1 VTVCPVCGEPNPARA
16 SFCLRCGSRLPTT
29 VPAASRP
36 ARKTVTVV
44 FTDLAGSAGLGQRLD
59 PESLAVVMTRWFDH
73 MRELFERHGGR
84 VQKFVG
90 DAVVAVFGIPVVNE
104 DDALRAVRAAAGLRG
119 GLELLNDELE
129 RDWGVRLEVRTGV
142 NTGEVVTGDPAI
154 GDALVLGDAVNVAA
168 RLEQVAAPGQVLLGQ
183 STYRLVRDAVEAE
196 RVTPLVLKGK
206 GAPVVAYRL
215 GRVDPAAPGH
225 ARRQDAPIV
234 GREPE
239 LRLVAWMFE
248 RVAAATSCH
257 LLTVL
262 GQAGMGKTRLVGEAL
277 AGLPGATVL
286 RGRCLS
292 YGDGITWWPVGE
304 IVRQAAGIADTDP
317 PAEARAKLDR
327 LLDAGADPEGSGRRG
342 PGNPEGVPRSDKDD
356 LQGGAPVKRE
366 RGHVAA
372 RVAQLIGLEAA
383 PGPAE
388 EAAWAFRRL
397 LELLAAKGPLVVV
410 LDDLHWAEP
419 GLLDLV
425 EHVAD
430 HGRGVPVLLVAMA
443 RPELLEQRPGW
454 AGGKLNATTMLLEPL
469 DEAEA
474 TRLLGA
480 LAGPG
485 GLPEAVARRIT
496 RAAEGNPLFLEE
508 LLAALV
514 EEGRLRRQDGG
525 WAAADLGDLGIPPS
539 IQALLG
545 ARLDRLEP
553 AERAV
558 LERAAVA
565 GQVFEQSAVVELSPP
580 SERHLVPGRLAALV
594 RRELLRP
601 APSRLAGDDGFQ
613 FRHLLLRDATYD
625 SIPKQARAELH
636 ERFAV
641 WGERVAG
648 PRLREIEEIV
658 GYHLEQAFRY
668 RVELGIADR
677 RNQRLAAAAARR
689 LGAAG
694 RRALGR
700 GDLPAASKLLER
712 AVGLLPAGDPGGLEL
727 LVELADVLV
736 ATGEFPRAEAI
747 LDQVARAA
755 AGAGDERLAAQARV
769 GRLRME
775 VGVASDLDAGALQEQ
790 TSRAIA
796 TFAEFEDQRGLAK
809 AWGLL
814 AALGFLR
821 CRIAEAEAAAGQA
834 MTHARLARDDPA
846 ESWARGLL
854 AQSAFWGPVPAAEG
868 IRRCQELL
876 AQAAGNRRSE
886 LTALQSLAGL
896 QAMAGRPEAAT
907 TVGRVL
913 ALAGDMGEN
922 RVAALARE
930 FAASALSLAGEPEAA
945 AQQLRLGIR
954 VLERQGESG
963 MRSNLTADLA
973 HVLHRLGRPDEALP
987 VAMASRAIAADD
999 DLFAQVRWRGAA
1011 ARCLAAQGAPEE
1023 AERLA
1028 AEAVELATPTDMLTM
1043 RGDALLDQAAVAA
1056 AAGRAGDARRSA
1068 LAALELYQA
1077 KGNRPGAARAEA
1089 AAYEVAGSTA

>member
-16 SFCLRCGSRLPTT
+16 SFCLNCGSQL
-29 VPAASRP
+29 PAASAAGRP

-44 FTDLAGSAGLGQRLD
+44 FTDLAGSGSLGQRLD
-59 PESLAVVMTRWFDH
+59 PESLAVVMGRWFDH
-73 MRELFERHGGR
+73 MRALFERHGGR

-119 GLELLNDELE
+119 GLGPLNAELE
-129 RDWGVRLEVRTGV
+129 RDWGVTLQTRTGV

-168 RLEQVAAPGQVLLGQ
+168 RLEQVAAPGEVLLGQ

-196 RVTPLVLKGK
+196 RVTPLYLKGK

-215 GRVDPAAPGH
+215 GQVDPGAPGH

-239 LRLVAWMFE
+239 LRLVAWMYE
-248 RVAAATSCH
+248 RVVATASCH

-262 GQAGMGKTRLVGEAL
+262 GQAGVGKTRLVGEAV
-277 AGLPGATVL
+277 ADLPGATVL

-292 YGDGITWWPVGE
+292 YGEGITWWPVAE
-304 IVRQAAGIADTDP
+304 IVRRAAGIADTDL
-317 PAEARAKLDR
+317 PAPATAKLRR
-327 LLDAGADPEGSGRRG
+327 LLADDRRDPDDPPSGPEG
-342 PGNPEGVPRSDKDD
+342 
-356 LQGGAPVKRE
+356 RE
-366 RGHVAA
+366 REHIAT
-372 RVAQLIGLEAA
+372 RIAQLIGLEAA

-388 EAAWAFRRL
+388 DAAWAFRRL
-397 LELLAAKGPLVVV
+397 LELLAARAPLVVV

-430 HGRGVPVLLVAMA
+430 YGRGAPILLVAMA
-443 RPELLEQRPGW
+443 RPEFLEQRPGW
-454 AGGKLNATTMLLEPL
+454 AGGKLNATTMLLESL
-469 DEAEA
+469 DEAAA
-474 TRLLGA
+474 TRLLA
-480 LAGPG
+480 ELAGPLS
-485 GLPEAVARRIT
+485 LPETATRPIT

-514 EEGRLRRQDGG
+514 EEGRLRRRDGR
-525 WAAADLGDLGIPPS
+525 WVAADLADLGIPPS
-539 IQALLG
+539 IQALLA
-545 ARLDRLEP
+545 ARLDRLED

-565 GQVFEQSAVVELSPP
+565 GQMFEQRAVVELSPP
-580 SERHLVPGRLAALV
+580 AERGTVPARLQALV

-601 APSRLAGDDGFQ
+601 SPSRLAGDQGFQ
-613 FRHLLLRDATYD
+613 FRHLLVRDAAYD
-625 SIPKQARAELH
+625 AIPKQTRAELH
-636 ERFAV
+636 ELFAV
-641 WGERVAG
+641 WVERMAG
-648 PRLREIEEIV
+648 PRLRELEEIV
-658 GYHLEQAFRY
+658 GYHLEQAWRY
-668 RVELGIADR
+668 RAELGIVDQ
-677 RNQRLAAAAARR
+677 RNRRLATAAARR

-712 AVGLLPAGDPGGLEL
+712 ALSLLPAGDPGGQEL

-736 ATGEFPRAEAI
+736 AAGEFPHAEQI
-747 LDQVARAA
+747 LGQVAAA
-755 AGAGDERLAAQARV
+755 ARDHGDERLAAHASV

-775 VGVASDLDAGALQEQ
+775 VGVASDLDAAAIQHQ
-790 TSRAIA
+790 TGQAIA
-796 TFAEFEDQRGLAK
+796 IFAEFEDQRGLAK

-821 CRIAEAEAAAGQA
+821 CRITEAEAAAGQA
-834 MTHARLARDDPA
+834 ITHARLARDDPA
-846 ESWARGLL
+846 ESWARGVL
-854 AQSAFWGPVPAAEG
+854 AQGAFWGPVPATDG

-896 QAMAGRPEAAT
+896 QAMAAQPEEALAT
-907 TVGRVL
+907 VEQTL

-922 RVAALARE
+922 RVASLARE
-930 FAASALSLAGEPEAA
+930 FAASALAMAGELAA
-945 AQQLRLGIR
+945 AERQLRQGIR

-963 MRSNLTADLA
+963 MRSNMTVDLA
-973 HVLHRLGRPDEALP
+973 HVLHRLGRPEEALR
-987 VAMASRAIAADD
+987 VALAGRAIAAHD
-999 DLFAQVRWRGAA
+999 DLFTQVRWRGAA
-1011 ARCLAAQGAPEE
+1011 ARSLALQGRVAE

-1028 AEAVELATPTDMLTM
+1028 AEAVELAEPTDMLTM

-1056 AAGRAGDARRSA
+1056 AAGRPEDAARAA
-1068 LAALELYQA
+1068 LAALDLYRA
-1077 KGNRPGAARAEA
+1077 KGNRAGAALAEA
-1089 AAYEVAGSTA
+1089 AAQPSAAPA

>member
-16 SFCLRCGSRLPTT
+16 SFCLNCGSQLPAA
-29 VPAASRP
+29 VAASRP

-59 PESLAVVMTRWFDH
+59 PESLAVVMARWFDH
-73 MRELFERHGGR
+73 LRTILERHGGR

-90 DAVVAVFGIPVVNE
+90 DAVVAVFGIPVANE
-104 DDALRAVRAAAGLRG
+104 DDALRAVRAAAGLRES
-119 GLELLNDELE
+119 LDQLNDQLE
-129 RDWGVRLEVRTGV
+129 HDWGVRLETRTGV

-168 RLEQVAAPGQVLLGQ
+168 RLEQVATPGEVLLGQ
-183 STYRLVRDAVEAE
+183 STYRLVRDAVAAE
-196 RVTPLVLKGK
+196 RVTPLHLKGK

-215 GRVDPAAPGH
+215 RQVDPGAPGH

-234 GREPE
+234 AREPE
-239 LRLVAWMFE
+239 LRLFTWVYE
-248 RVAAATSCH
+248 RVVSTRSSH
-257 LLTVL
+257 LLTIL
-262 GQAGMGKTRLVGEAL
+262 GQAGQGKTRLVGEAV
-277 AGLPGATVL
+277 AALPGATVL

-292 YGDGITWWPVGE
+292 YGEGITWWPVAE
-304 IVRQAAGIADTDP
+304 VVRQAAGIADTDL

-327 LLDAGADPEGSGRRG
+327 LVDAGADPDP
-342 PGNPEGVPRSDKDD
+342 PGD
-356 LQGGAPVKRE
+356 RE
-366 RGHVAA
+366 RRLVAA
-372 RVAQLIGLEAA
+372 RIAQLIGLEAR

-388 EAAWAFRRL
+388 EAPWAFRRL
-397 LELLAAKGPLVVV
+397 LELLAARGPLVVV

-430 HGRGVPVLLVAMA
+430 YGRGAPILLVAMA
-443 RPELLEQRPGW
+443 RPEFLEQRTGW
-454 AGGKLNATTMLLEPL
+454 AGGKLNATTLLLEPL
-469 DEAEA
+469 GDAEA
-474 TRLLGA
+474 TRLLAA
-480 LAGPG
+480 LAGPVA
-485 GLPEAVARRIT
+485 LPAEVASRIT
-496 RAAEGNPLFLEE
+496 AAAEGNPLFLEE

-514 EEGRLRRQDGG
+514 EEGRLHRRDGR
-525 WAAADLGDLGIPPS
+525 WVAADLGDLGIPPS
-539 IQALLG
+539 IQALLT
-545 ARLDRLEP
+545 ARLDRLEDS
-553 AERAV
+553 ERAV

-565 GQVFEQSAVVELSPP
+565 GQVFEQSAVVELTPP
-580 SERHLVPGRLAALV
+580 SQRGSVPARLQALV

-601 APSRLAGDDGFQ
+601 TPSRLAGDQGFQ

-636 ERFAV
+636 ELFAV
-641 WGERVAG
+641 WVERVAG

-658 GYHLEQAFRY
+658 GYHLEQAWRY
-668 RVELGIADR
+668 RVELGVADQ
-677 RNQRLAAAAARR
+677 RNQRLATAAARR

-700 GDLPAASKLLER
+700 GDPPAASKLLER
-712 AVGLLPAGDPGGLEL
+712 AVGMLPAGDPGGLEL

-736 ATGEFPRAEAI
+736 ATGEFPRAEA
-747 LDQVARAA
+747 LLGQVAAAA
-755 AGAGDERLAAQARV
+755 AGRGDERLAAHARV

-775 VGVASDLDAGALQEQ
+775 VGVASDLDTDALQEE
-790 TSRAIA
+790 TRRAIA

-854 AQSAFWGPVPAAEG
+854 AQSAFWGPVPASDG

-876 AQAAGNRRSE
+876 EQAAGNRRLE
-886 LTALQSLAGL
+886 LTALQSMAGL
-896 QAMAGRPEAAT
+896 QAMAGQPEAARAT
-907 TVGRVL
+907 AERAL

-930 FAASALSLAGEPEAA
+930 FVAGALALAGDAA
-945 AQQLRLGIR
+945 AAARQLRHGIR

-973 HVLHRLGRPDEALP
+973 HVLHQLGRPDQALEA
-987 VAMASRAIAADD
+987 AMACQAIAAHD

-1011 ARCLAAQGAPEE
+1011 ARALAAQDRLAE

-1028 AEAVELATPTDMLTM
+1028 AEAVAIATPTDMLTM

-1056 AAGRAGDARRSA
+1056 AAGRPGDATRA
-1068 LAALELYQA
+1068 AAAALELYRA
-1077 KGNRPGAARAEA
+1077 KGNQPGATRAEA
-1089 AAYEVAGSTA
+1089 AAAQPVPGPTS

>member
-16 SFCLRCGSRLPTT
+16 SFCLNCGAQLPAT
-29 VPAASRP
+29 VRAASRP

-44 FTDLAGSAGLGQRLD
+44 FTDLAGSAGLGERLD
-59 PESLAVVMTRWFDH
+59 PESLAVVMARWFDH

-129 RDWGVRLEVRTGV
+129 RDWGLRLQVRTGV
-142 NTGEVVTGDPAI
+142 NTGEVVTGDPAL

-215 GRVDPAAPGH
+215 GQVDPGAPGH
-225 ARRQDAPIV
+225 ARRQDAPMV

-248 RVAAATSCH
+248 RVAGTTSCH

-277 AGLPGATVL
+277 AGLGGATVL

-292 YGDGITWWPVGE
+292 YGDGITYWPVGE

-327 LLDAGADPEGSGRRG
+327 VLDAGADAEGSGE
-342 PGNPEGVPRSDKDD
+342 P
-356 LQGGAPVKRE
+356 QGGAPVHRE
-366 RGHVAA
+366 REHVAD
-372 RVAQLIGLEAA
+372 RIAQLIGLEAA

-388 EAAWAFRRL
+388 ESAWAFRRL
-397 LELLAAKGPLVVV
+397 LELLAAHDPLVVV

-430 HGRGVPVLLVAMA
+430 YGRGVAVLLVAMA

-469 DEAEA
+469 EEAEA

-514 EEGRLRRQDGG
+514 EEGRLAPGRDGG
-525 WAAADLGDLGIPPS
+525 WVAADLGDLGIPPS
-539 IQALLG
+539 IQALLS

-636 ERFAV
+636 ELFAV

-668 RVELGIADR
+668 RVELGVVDQ

-712 AVGLLPAGDPGGLEL
+712 AVGLLPEGDPGGLEL

-736 ATGEFPRAEAI
+736 STGEFPRAEAI

-755 AGAGDERLAAQARV
+755 AGTGDERLAAHAMV

-775 VGVASDLDAGALQEQ
+775 VGVASDLDTAALQEQ

-814 AALGFLR
+814 AAVGFLR

-854 AQSAFWGPVPAAEG
+854 AQSAFWGPVPAGEG
-868 IRRCQELL
+868 VRRCLELL
-876 AQAAGNRRSE
+876 DQAAGDRRSE
-886 LTALQSLAGL
+886 LTALQSLAGV
-896 QAMAGRPEAAT
+896 QAMAGQPEAAT
-907 TVGRVL
+907 ATVGRVL

-930 FAASALSLAGEPEAA
+930 FAASALSLAGEPAA
-945 AQQLRLGIR
+945 AAEQLRLGIR

-973 HVLHRLGRPDEALP
+973 HVLHRLGRPDEALR

-1011 ARCLAAQGAPEE
+1011 ARSLADQGALEE

-1056 AAGRAGDARRSA
+1056 AAGRPDDARRSA
-1068 LAALELYQA
+1068 LAALALYRA
-1077 KGNRPGAARAEA
+1077 KGNRPGATRAEA
-1089 AAYEVAGSTA
+1089 AAYEAAASTA

>member
-1 VTVCPVCGEPNPARA
+1 MTVCPVCGEPNPARA
-16 SFCLRCGSRLPTT
+16 SFCLNCGSQLPAT
-29 VPAASRP
+29 AAAGRP

-44 FTDLAGSAGLGQRLD
+44 FTDLAGSGRLGQRLD
-59 PESLAVVMTRWFDH
+59 PESLAVVMGRWFDH
-73 MRELFERHGGR
+73 MRALFERHGGR

-119 GLELLNDELE
+119 GLGPLNAELE
-129 RDWGVRLEVRTGV
+129 RDWGVTLKTRTGV

-168 RLEQVAAPGQVLLGQ
+168 RLEQVAAPGEVLLGE

-196 RVTPLVLKGK
+196 RVTPLHLKGK

-215 GRVDPAAPGH
+215 GQVDPGAPGH

-239 LRLVAWMFE
+239 LRLIAWLYE
-248 RVAAATSCH
+248 RVVATASCH

-262 GQAGMGKTRLVGEAL
+262 GQAGVGKTRLVGEAV
-277 AGLPGATVL
+277 ADLPGATVL

-292 YGDGITWWPVGE
+292 YGEGITWWPVAE
-304 IVRQAAGIADTDP
+304 IVRRAAGIADTDL
-317 PAEARAKLDR
+317 PAPATARLRR
-327 LLDAGADPEGSGRRG
+327 LLADDRRDPDDPPSGPEG
-342 PGNPEGVPRSDKDD
+342 
-356 LQGGAPVKRE
+356 RE
-366 RGHVAA
+366 REHIAT
-372 RVAQLIGLEAA
+372 RIAQLIGLEAA

-388 EAAWAFRRL
+388 DAAWAFRRL
-397 LELLAAKGPLVVV
+397 LELLAARAPLVVV

-430 HGRGVPVLLVAMA
+430 YGRGAPILLVAMA
-443 RPELLEQRPGW
+443 RPEFLEQRPGW

-469 DEAEA
+469 DEAAA
-474 TRLLGA
+474 TRLLA
-480 LAGPG
+480 ELAGPLS
-485 GLPEAVARRIT
+485 LPETATRPIT

-514 EEGRLRRQDGG
+514 EEGRLRRRDGR
-525 WAAADLGDLGIPPS
+525 WVAADLADLGIPPS
-539 IQALLG
+539 IQALLA
-545 ARLDRLEP
+545 ARLDRLED

-565 GQVFEQSAVVELSPP
+565 GQMFEQRAVVELSPP
-580 SERHLVPGRLAALV
+580 AERGTVPARLQALV

-601 APSRLAGDDGFQ
+601 SPSRLAGDQGFQ
-613 FRHLLLRDATYD
+613 FRHLLVRDAAYD
-625 SIPKQARAELH
+625 AIPKQTRAELH
-636 ERFAV
+636 ELFAV
-641 WGERVAG
+641 WVERMAG
-648 PRLREIEEIV
+648 PRLRELEEIV
-658 GYHLEQAFRY
+658 GYHLEQAWRY
-668 RVELGIADR
+668 RAELGIVDQ
-677 RNQRLAAAAARR
+677 RNRRLATAAARR

-712 AVGLLPAGDPGGLEL
+712 AVGLLPAGDPGGQEL

-736 ATGEFPRAEAI
+736 ATGELPRAEQI
-747 LDQVARAA
+747 LGQVAAA
-755 AGAGDERLAAQARV
+755 ARDHGDERLAAHASV

-775 VGVASDLDAGALQEQ
+775 VGVASDLDAAAIQHQ
-790 TSRAIA
+790 TGQAIA
-796 TFAEFEDQRGLAK
+796 IFAEFEDQRGLAK

-821 CRIAEAEAAAGQA
+821 CRITEAEAAAGQA
-834 MTHARLARDDPA
+834 ITHARLARDDPA
-846 ESWARGLL
+846 ESWARGVL
-854 AQSAFWGPVPAAEG
+854 AQGAFWGPVPATDG

-896 QAMAGRPEAAT
+896 QAMAAQPEEALAT
-907 TVGRVL
+907 VEQTL
-913 ALAGDMGEN
+913 ALTGDMGEN
-922 RVAALARE
+922 RVASLARE
-930 FAASALSLAGEPEAA
+930 FAASALAMAGELAA
-945 AQQLRLGIR
+945 AERQLRQGIR

-963 MRSNLTADLA
+963 MRSNMTVDLA
-973 HVLHRLGRPDEALP
+973 HVLHRLGRPEEALR
-987 VAMASRAIAADD
+987 VALAGRAIAAHD
-999 DLFAQVRWRGAA
+999 DLFTQVRWRGAA
-1011 ARCLAAQGAPEE
+1011 ARSLALQSRVAE

-1028 AEAVELATPTDMLTM
+1028 AEAVELAEPTDMLTM

-1056 AAGRAGDARRSA
+1056 AAGRPEDAARAA
-1068 LAALELYQA
+1068 LAALDLYRA
-1077 KGNRPGAARAEA
+1077 KGNRAGAALAEA
-1089 AAYEVAGSTA
+1089 AAQPSAAPA

>member
-16 SFCLRCGSRLPTT
+16 SFCLNCGSRLPTAG
-29 VPAASRP
+29 AASRP

-44 FTDLAGSAGLGQRLD
+44 FSDLAGSGGLGQRLD
-59 PESLAVVMTRWFDH
+59 PESLAVVMARWFDH
-73 MRELFERHGGR
+73 MRSLFERHGGR

-104 DDALRAVRAAAGLRG
+104 DDALRAVRAAAQIAASLGQ
-119 GLELLNDELE
+119 LNAELE
-129 RDWGVRLEVRTGV
+129 RDWGVTVDAARTGV
-142 NTGEVVTGDPAI
+142 NTGEVVTGDPGI

-168 RLEQVAAPGQVLLGQ
+168 RLEQVAAPGEVLLGQ

-196 RVTPLVLKGK
+196 RVTPLHLKGK

-215 GRVDPAAPGH
+215 GQVDPGAPGH

-239 LRLVAWMFE
+239 LRLFAWVYE
-248 RVAAATSCH
+248 RVVATASSH

-262 GQAGMGKTRLVGEAL
+262 GPAGVGKTRLVTEAV
-277 AGLPGATVL
+277 AGLAGATVL

-292 YGDGITWWPVGE
+292 YGEGITYWPVAE
-304 IVRQAAGIADTDP
+304 IVRQAAGIADTDT
-317 PAEARAKLDR
+317 PAEATARLRR
-327 LLDAGADPEGSGRRG
+327 LLGTDEDR
-342 PGNPEGVPRSDKDD
+342 D
-356 LQGGAPVKRE
+356 RE
-366 RGHVAA
+366 RVAA
-372 RVAQLIGLEAA
+372 RIAQLVGLDAA
-383 PGPAE
+383 PAPAE

-397 LELLAAKGPLVVV
+397 LELLAGRGPLVVV

-430 HGRGVPVLLVAMA
+430 YGRGAPILLVAMA
-443 RPELLEQRPGW
+443 RPEFLEDRPGW
-454 AGGKLNATTMLLEPL
+454 AGGKLNATTLLLEPL
-469 DEAEA
+469 GDAEA
-474 TRLLGA
+474 TQLLAA
-480 LAGPG
+480 LAGPVT
-485 GLPEAVARRIT
+485 LPEAATGPIT
-496 RAAEGNPLFLEE
+496 KAAGGNPLFLEE

-514 EEGRLRRQDGG
+514 EEGRLRRRDGQ
-525 WAAADLGDLGIPPS
+525 WVAADLADLGIPPS
-539 IQALLG
+539 IQALLT
-545 ARLDRLEP
+545 ARLDRLEEP
-553 AERAV
+553 ERAV

-565 GQVFEQSAVVELSPP
+565 GQVFDQSAVVALSPP
-580 SERHLVPGRLAALV
+580 SVRAEVPARLQALV

-601 APSRLAGDDGFQ
+601 APARLAGDQGFQ

-636 ERFAV
+636 ELFAV
-641 WGERVAG
+641 WGERTAG
-648 PRLREIEEIV
+648 ARLREIEEII
-658 GYHLEQAFRY
+658 GYHLEQAWRY
-668 RVELGIADR
+668 RVELGIADE
-677 RNQRLAAAAARR
+677 RNQRLAGAAARR
-689 LGAAG
+689 LGSAG

-712 AVGLLPAGDPGGLEL
+712 AVSLLPAGDPGGLEL

-736 ATGEFPRAEAI
+736 STGEFARAESV
-747 LDQVARAA
+747 LGQVAAA
-755 AGAGDERLAAQARV
+755 AADRGDERLATHASVA
-769 GRLRME
+769 RLRME
-775 VGVASDLDAGALQEQ
+775 VGVASDLDADAVQRQ
-790 TSRAIA
+790 TRRAIA

-834 MTHARLARDDPA
+834 VTHARLARDDPS
-846 ESWARGLL
+846 ESWAWGLL
-854 AQSAFWGPVPAAEG
+854 AQGAFWGPTPAPEG

-876 AQAAGNRRSE
+876 AQANGNRRSE
-886 LTALQSLAGL
+886 LIALQSLAGL
-896 QAMAGRPEAAT
+896 QAMDAQAEAAT
-907 TVGRVL
+907 ASVGQAL

-930 FAASALSLAGEPEAA
+930 FAAIALALSGDPDGAE
-945 AQQLRLGIR
+945 QQLRQGIR

-963 MRSNLTADLA
+963 MRSNLIADLA
-973 HVLHRLGRPDEALP
+973 HVLHQLGRPAEALQ
-987 VAMASRAIAADD
+987 VAMASRAIAAHD

-1011 ARCLAAQGAPEE
+1011 ARSLAGQGQVAE

-1028 AEAVELATPTDMLTM
+1028 AEAVEIAEPTDVLSM
-1043 RGDALLDQAAVAA
+1043 RADALLDQAAVAA
-1056 AAGRAGDARRSA
+1056 AAGRPGDARRSA
-1068 LAALELYQA
+1068 RAALALYQA

-1089 AAYEVAGSTA
+1089 ALSPAPTS

>member
-16 SFCLRCGSRLPTT
+16 SFCLNCGSQL
-29 VPAASRP
+29 PAAPAARP

-44 FTDLAGSAGLGQRLD
+44 FTDLAGAALAAQRLD
-59 PESLAVVMTRWFDH
+59 PESLAVVMARWFDH
-73 MRELFERHGGR
+73 MRGLFERHGGR

-104 DDALRAVRAAAGLRG
+104 DDALRAVRAAAGLRQ
-119 GLELLNDELE
+119 GLADLNRDLE
-129 RDWGVRLEVRTGV
+129 RDWGVTLQVRTGV

-168 RLEQVAAPGQVLLGQ
+168 RLEQVAEPGEVLLGQ
-183 STYRLVRDAVEAE
+183 STFRLVRDAVDAE
-196 RVTPLVLKGK
+196 RVTPLHLKGK
-206 GAPVVAYRL
+206 GTPVAAYRL
-215 GRVDPAAPGH
+215 GRVDPGAPGH

-239 LRLVAWMFE
+239 LRLFAWVYE
-248 RVAAATSCH
+248 RVAATGSSH
-257 LLTVL
+257 LLTIL
-262 GQAGMGKTRLVGEAL
+262 GPAGAGKTRLVSEAVATL
-277 AGLPGATVL
+277 AGATVL

-292 YGDGITWWPVGE
+292 YGEGITYWPVAE

-317 PAEARAKLDR
+317 PAGALAKLRR
-327 LLDAGADPEGSGRRG
+327 LVNDASREEG
-342 PGNPEGVPRSDKDD
+342 D
-356 LQGGAPVKRE
+356 Q
-366 RGHVAA
+366 VATHI
-372 RVAQLIGLEAA
+372 AQLIGLEAT

-397 LELLAAKGPLVVV
+397 LELLAARTPLVVV

-430 HGRGVPVLLVAMA
+430 YGRGAPILLVAMA
-443 RPELLEQRPGW
+443 RPEFLEQRPGW
-454 AGGKLNATTMLLEPL
+454 AGGKLNATTLLLEPL
-469 DEAEA
+469 GDDESSQ
-474 TRLLGA
+474 LLAA
-480 LAGPG
+480 LAGSVA
-485 GLPEAVARRIT
+485 LPEAAARPIT
-496 RAAEGNPLFLEE
+496 QAAQGNPLFLEE

-514 EEGRLRRQDGG
+514 EEGRLRRQDGA
-525 WAAADLGDLGIPPS
+525 WVAADLGDLRIPPS
-539 IQALLG
+539 IQALLT
-545 ARLDRLEP
+545 ARLDRLGD

-565 GQVFEQSAVVELSPP
+565 GQVFEQSAVVAISPP
-580 SERHLVPGRLAALV
+580 SVRAEVPARLEALV
-594 RRELLRP
+594 RRELLRRS
-601 APSRLAGDDGFQ
+601 PSRLAGDQGFQ

-625 SIPKQARAELH
+625 AIPKRARAELH
-636 ERFAV
+636 ELFAV
-641 WGERVAG
+641 WVERTAG
-648 PRLREIEEIV
+648 PRLRELEEIV
-658 GYHLEQAFRY
+658 GWHLEQAWRFRN
-668 RVELGIADR
+668 ELGLADQ
-677 RNQRLAAAAARR
+677 RNQRLAGAAARR
-689 LGAAG
+689 LGGAG

-712 AVGLLPAGDPGGLEL
+712 AVALLPAGDPGGLEL
-727 LVELADVLV
+727 LAELADVLV
-736 ATGEFPRAEAI
+736 STGEFPRAEAI
-747 LDQVARAA
+747 LAQVAAAA
-755 AGAGDERLAAQARV
+755 AGRGDERLAAHARV
-769 GRLRME
+769 GWLRME
-775 VGVASDLDAGALQEQ
+775 TGVATDLDVAALQVE
-790 TSRAIA
+790 TRRAIA
-796 TFAEFEDQRGLAK
+796 TFADYEDQRGLAK

-814 AALGFLR
+814 AGLGFLR

-846 ESWARGLL
+846 EAWARGLL
-854 AQSAFWGPVPAAEG
+854 AQGAFWGPVPALEG

-886 LTALQSLAGL
+886 LTALQSMAGL
-896 QAMAGRPEAAT
+896 QAMAGQAEAARA
-907 TVGRVL
+907 TVGQAL

-930 FAASALSLAGEPEAA
+930 FAAATLALAGDPEEAER
-945 AQQLRLGIR
+945 QLRLGIR

-973 HVLHRLGRPDEALP
+973 HVLHRLGRPDEALQA
-987 VAMASRAIAADD
+987 AMASQAIAAHD

-1011 ARCLAAQGAPEE
+1011 ARALAGQGRLAE

-1028 AEAVELATPTDMLTM
+1028 AEAVAIATPTDMLTM

-1056 AAGRAGDARRSA
+1056 AAGRPGDAARAAGDA
-1068 LAALELYQA
+1068 LALYQA
-1077 KGNRPGAARAEA
+1077 KGNRAGATRAQA
-1089 AAYEVAGSTA
+1089 ATYATA

>member
-16 SFCLRCGSRLPTT
+16 SFCLNCGSQLPAAG
-29 VPAASRP
+29 AASRP

-59 PESLAVVMTRWFDH
+59 PESLAMVMGRWFEH
-73 MRELFERHGGR
+73 MRGLFERHGGR

-104 DDALRAVRAAAGLRG
+104 DDALRAVRAAAELDG
-119 GLELLNDELE
+119 GLVPLNDELE
-129 RDWGVRLEVRTGV
+129 RDWGVRLQVRTGV

-168 RLEQVAAPGQVLLGQ
+168 RLEQVAAAGEVLLGQ
-183 STYRLVRDAVEAE
+183 STWRLVRDAVEVD
-196 RVTPLVLKGK
+196 RVEPLHLKGK
-206 GAPVVAYRL
+206 GAPVAAYRL
-215 GRVDPAAPGH
+215 RQVDPAAPGH

-239 LRLVAWMFE
+239 LGLFAWVYE
-248 RVAAATSCH
+248 RVAGTRTSH

-262 GQAGMGKTRLVGEAL
+262 GQAGVGKTRLVGEAV

-292 YGDGITWWPVGE
+292 YGEGITYWPVAE
-304 IVRQAAGIADTDP
+304 VVRQAAGIVDTDP
-317 PAEARAKLDR
+317 PAEAIAKLRR
-327 LLDAGADPEGSGRRG
+327 LLDDDATAPAPGGSPE
-342 PGNPEGVPRSDKDD
+342 PEDG
-356 LQGGAPVKRE
+356 E
-366 RGHVAA
+366 RARVAA
-372 RVAQLIGLEAA
+372 RIAQLIGLEAT

-388 EAAWAFRRL
+388 EAAWAVRRL
-397 LELLAAKGPLVVV
+397 LELLAERGPLVVV

-430 HGRGVPVLLVAMA
+430 YGRGAPILLVAMA
-443 RPELLEQRPGW
+443 RPEFLEQRPGW

-469 DEAEA
+469 GDTEAA
-474 TRLLGA
+474 RLLAA
-480 LAGPG
+480 LAGPVA
-485 GLPEAVARRIT
+485 LPDGVAEPIT

-514 EEGRLRRQDGG
+514 EEGRLRRLDGR
-525 WAAADLGDLGIPPS
+525 WVAADLADLGIPPS
-539 IQALLG
+539 IQALLT
-545 ARLDRLEP
+545 ARLDRLED

-565 GQVFEQSAVVELSPP
+565 GQVFEQSMVIELSPP
-580 SERHLVPGRLAALV
+580 SVRDQVPAQLQSLV

-601 APSRLAGDDGFQ
+601 TPSRLAGDQGFQ

-636 ERFAV
+636 ELFAV
-641 WGERVAG
+641 WGERTAG

-658 GYHLEQAFRY
+658 GYHLERAWRY
-668 RVELGIADR
+668 RVELGIRDQ
-677 RNQRLAAAAARR
+677 RNQRLAVAAARR
-689 LGAAG
+689 LGSAG

-712 AVGLLPAGDPGGLEL
+712 AVALLPAGDPGGLEL

-736 ATGEFPRAEAI
+736 ATGEFPQAEAI
-747 LDQVARAA
+747 LGQVAAA
-755 AGAGDERLAAQARV
+755 AADHGDDRLAAQARV

-775 VGVASDLDAGALQEQ
+775 VAVASDLDSAALQAE
-790 TSRAIA
+790 TRAAIG

-821 CRIAEAEAAAGQA
+821 CRITEAEAAAGQA
-834 MTHARLARDDPA
+834 ITHARLAGDDPA
-846 ESWARGLL
+846 EAWARGLL
-854 AQSAFWGPVPAAEG
+854 AQSAFWGPVPAADG

-876 AQAAGNRRSE
+876 GQADGNRRSE
-886 LTALQSLAGL
+886 LTAMQSLAGL
-896 QAMAGRPEAAT
+896 QAMAGQAEEAMAT
-907 TVGRVL
+907 VRRVL
-913 ALAGDMGEN
+913 TLAGELGEN
-922 RVAALARE
+922 RVAALGRQ
-930 FAASALSLAGEPEAA
+930 FAAAALALAGDPEAA
-945 AQQLRLGIR
+945 DRQLRLGIR

-973 HVLHRLGRPDEALP
+973 AVLHQLDRGDEALGM
-987 VAMASRAIAADD
+987 ALASRDLAAHD

-1011 ARCLAAQGAPEE
+1011 ARALAGQGRVEE

-1028 AEAVELATPTDMLTM
+1028 AEAVDIAEPTDMLTM
-1043 RGDALLDQAAVAA
+1043 RGDALLDLAAVATF
-1056 AAGRAGDARRSA
+1056 AGRPDDARRAA
-1068 LAALELYQA
+1068 LAALDLYRQ
-1077 KGNRPGAARAEA
+1077 KGNQPGAARAEA
-1089 AAYEVAGSTA
+1089 TAYRKDPGQPGPSGRPG

>member
-16 SFCLRCGSRLPTT
+16 SFCLNCGAQL
-29 VPAASRP
+29 PAATAAGRT

-44 FTDLAGSAGLGQRLD
+44 FSDLAGTGSLGERLD
-59 PESLAVVMTRWFDH
+59 PESLAVVMARWFEH
-73 MRELFERHGGR
+73 MRRLFERHGGR

-104 DDALRAVRAAAGLRG
+104 DDALRAVRAAAGLG
-119 GLELLNDELE
+119 AGMDALNAELT
-129 RDWGVRLEVRTGV
+129 RDWGVTLEVRTGV

-168 RLEQVAAPGQVLLGQ
+168 RLEQVADSGEVLLGQ
-183 STYRLVRDAVEAE
+183 STFRLVRDAVEAE
-196 RVTPLVLKGK
+196 RVTPLHLKGK

-215 GRVDPAAPGH
+215 NGVDPGAPGH

-239 LRLVAWMFE
+239 LRLFAWVYE
-248 RVAAATSCH
+248 RVVATSSSH
-257 LLTVL
+257 LLTIL
-262 GQAGMGKTRLVGEAL
+262 GQAGAGKTRLVTEAV
-277 AGLPGATVL
+277 AALPGATVL

-292 YGDGITWWPVGE
+292 YGEGITYWPVAE
-304 IVRQAAGIADTDP
+304 IVRQAAGITDTDP
-317 PAEARAKLDR
+317 PAGARAKLRR
-327 LLDAGADPEGSGRRG
+327 LISDDPDAPPDG
-342 PGNPEGVPRSDKDD
+342 PAE
-356 LQGGAPVKRE
+356 RE
-366 RGHVAA
+366 RAQVAA
-372 RVAQLIGLEAA
+372 SIAQLIGLEAA

-397 LELLAAKGPLVVV
+397 LELLAARGPLVVV

-430 HGRGVPVLLVAMA
+430 YGRGAPILLVAMA
-443 RPELLEQRPGW
+443 RPEFLEQRPGW
-454 AGGKLNATTMLLEPL
+454 AGGKLNATTLLLEPL
-469 DEAEA
+469 GEDESVK
-474 TRLLGA
+474 LLAA
-480 LAGPG
+480 LAGPVA
-485 GLPEAVARRIT
+485 LPEAAARPIT
-496 RAAEGNPLFLEE
+496 RAAQGNPLFLEE

-514 EEGRLRRQDGG
+514 EEGRLRRQDGTWG
-525 WAAADLGDLGIPPS
+525 AGNLEDLRLPPS
-539 IQALLG
+539 IQALLT
-545 ARLDRLEP
+545 ARLDRLEEG
-553 AERAV
+553 ERAV

-565 GQVFEQSAVVELSPP
+565 GQVFEQSAVAELSPP
-580 SERHLVPGRLAALV
+580 SERAQVPARLEALV

-601 APSRLAGDDGFQ
+601 APSRLAGDQGFQ

-636 ERFAV
+636 ELFAV
-641 WGERVAG
+641 WIERTAG

-658 GYHLEQAFRY
+658 GYHLEQAWRY
-668 RVELGIADR
+668 RTELGIADQR
-677 RNQRLAAAAARR
+677 TQRLATAAARR
-689 LGAAG
+689 LGGAG

-736 ATGEFPRAEAI
+736 STGDFARAEAI
-747 LDQVARAA
+747 LTQVAAA
-755 AGAGDERLAAQARV
+755 AADRGDERLAAHARV

-775 VGVASDLDAGALQEQ
+775 VGVASDLDTAALQTQ
-790 TSRAIA
+790 TRQGIA

-814 AALGFLR
+814 AALQFLR

-846 ESWARGLL
+846 EAWARGLL
-854 AQSAFWGPVPAAEG
+854 AQSAYWGPVPAPEG
-868 IRRCQELL
+868 IRRCAELL
-876 AQAAGNRRSE
+876 GQANGNRRSE
-886 LTALQSLAGL
+886 LTALQSMAGL
-896 QAMAGRPEAAT
+896 QAMAGQREAALAT
-907 TVGRVL
+907 AERAL

-930 FAASALSLAGEPEAA
+930 FVAAAFALAGEPESAER
-945 AQQLRLGIR
+945 QLRLGIR

-973 HVLHRLGRPDEALP
+973 HLLHRLGRPDEALRL
-987 VAMASRAIAADD
+987 AMASRAIAAHD

-1011 ARCLAAQGAPEE
+1011 ARSLAAQGRLAE

-1028 AEAVELATPTDMLTM
+1028 AEAVEIATPTDMLTM

-1056 AAGRAGDARRSA
+1056 AAGRPADARRAAEAA
-1068 LAALELYQA
+1068 LALYQA
-1077 KGNRPGAARAEA
+1077 KGNRPGAERAEA
-1089 AAYEVAGSTA
+1089 DAYATA

>member
-1 VTVCPVCGEPNPARA
+1 MARAREGNLRPRGRPDVTVCPVCGEPNPARA
-16 SFCLRCGSRLPTT
+16 SFCLNCGSQLPAAA
-29 VPAASRP
+29 AASRP

-44 FTDLAGSAGLGQRLD
+44 FTDLAGAGGLGQRLD
-59 PESLAVVMTRWFDH
+59 PESLAMVMARWFDH
-73 MRELFERHGGR
+73 MRGLFERHGGR

-104 DDALRAVRAAAGLRG
+104 DDALRAVRAAADLRG
-119 GLELLNDELE
+119 GLGLLNAELE
-129 RDWGVRLEVRTGV
+129 RDWGVTLDIRTGV

-168 RLEQVAAPGQVLLGQ
+168 RLEQVAAPGEVLLGQ
-183 STYRLVRDAVEAE
+183 STYRLVRDA
-196 RVTPLVLKGK
+196 PG
-206 GAPVVAYRL
+206 
-215 GRVDPAAPGH
+215 APGH

-239 LRLVAWMFE
+239 LRLVAWMYE
-248 RVAAATSCH
+248 RVVATASCH

-262 GQAGMGKTRLVGEAL
+262 GQAGVGKTRLVGEAV
-277 AGLPGATVL
+277 ADLPGATVL

-292 YGDGITWWPVGE
+292 YGEGITYWPVAE
-304 IVRQAAGIADTDP
+304 VVRQAAGIADTDP
-317 PAEARAKLDR
+317 PAEARAKLRR
-327 LLDAGADPEGSGRRG
+327 LLADDRRG
-342 PGNPEGVPRSDKDD
+342 PDDPPDGPEG
-356 LQGGAPVKRE
+356 RE
-366 RGHVAA
+366 RDHIAA

-397 LELLAAKGPLVVV
+397 LELLAERAPLVVV

-430 HGRGVPVLLVAMA
+430 YGRGAPLLLVAMA

-454 AGGKLNATTMLLEPL
+454 AGGKLNTTTMLLEPL
-469 DEAEA
+469 DEDEA
-474 TRLLGA
+474 TRLLAA
-480 LAGPG
+480 LAGPVA
-485 GLPEAVARRIT
+485 LPEAAARPIAK
-496 RAAEGNPLFLEE
+496 AAEGNPLFLEE

-514 EEGRLRRQDGG
+514 EEGRLRRQDGR
-525 WAAADLGDLGIPPS
+525 WVAADLDDLGIPPS
-539 IQALLG
+539 IQALLT
-545 ARLDRLEP
+545 ARLDRLEDG
-553 AERAV
+553 ERAV

-580 SERHLVPGRLAALV
+580 SERGTVPARLAALV

-601 APSRLAGDDGFQ
+601 APARLPADQGFQ

-636 ERFAV
+636 VLFAV
-641 WGERVAG
+641 WIERMAG

-658 GYHLEQAFRY
+658 GYHLEQAWRY
-668 RVELGIADR
+668 RVELGIADE
-677 RNQRLAAAAARR
+677 RNQRLAGAAARR

-712 AVGLLPAGDPGGLEL
+712 AVSLLPAGDPGGQEL

-736 ATGEFPRAEAI
+736 STGEFPRAEAI
-747 LDQVARAA
+747 LDQVAAA
-755 AGAGDERLAAQARV
+755 AADHGDERLAAHARV
-769 GRLRME
+769 GRLRLE
-775 VGVASDLDAGALQEQ
+775 VGVASDLDAAALQEQ
-790 TSRAIA
+790 TRRAIA
-796 TFAEFEDQRGLAK
+796 SFAEFEDQRGLAK

-834 MTHARLARDDPA
+834 MAHARLARDDPA
-846 ESWARGLL
+846 EAWARGML
-854 AQSAFWGPVPAAEG
+854 AQSAFWGPVPATDG
-868 IRRCQELL
+868 IRRCRELL
-876 AQAAGNRRSE
+876 EQAAGNRRSE
-886 LTALQSLAGL
+886 LTALQSMAGL
-896 QAMAGRPEAAT
+896 QAMAGQPEAARA
-907 TVGRVL
+907 TVERAL

-922 RVAALARE
+922 RVASLARE
-930 FAASALSLAGEPEAA
+930 FVAAALTLAGDLEEAER
-945 AQQLRLGIR
+945 QLRLGIR

-973 HVLHRLGRPDEALP
+973 HVLHRLGRPDEALQM
-987 VAMASRAIAADD
+987 AMASQAIAAHD
-999 DLFAQVRWRGAA
+999 DLFVQVRWRGAA
-1011 ARCLAAQGAPEE
+1011 ARSLAGQGRLAE

-1028 AEAVELATPTDMLTM
+1028 AEAVAIATPTDML
-1043 RGDALLDQAAVAA
+1043 
-1056 AAGRAGDARRSA
+1056 
-1068 LAALELYQA
+1068 
-1077 KGNRPGAARAEA
+1077 
-1089 AAYEVAGSTA
+1089 

>member
-16 SFCLRCGSRLPTT
+16 SFCLNCGSQL
-29 VPAASRP
+29 PAAAAAGRP

-44 FTDLAGSAGLGQRLD
+44 FTDLAGSGSLGQRLD
-59 PESLAVVMTRWFDH
+59 PESLAVVMGRWFDH
-73 MRELFERHGGR
+73 MRSLFERHGGR

-104 DDALRAVRAAAGLRG
+104 DDALRAVRAAAELRG
-119 GLELLNDELE
+119 GLGPLNAELE
-129 RDWGVRLEVRTGV
+129 RDWGVTLQARTGV

-168 RLEQVAAPGQVLLGQ
+168 RLEQVAAPGEVLLGQ

-196 RVTPLVLKGK
+196 RVTPLHLKGK

-215 GRVDPAAPGH
+215 GQVDPGAPGH

-239 LRLVAWMFE
+239 LRLVAWMYE
-248 RVAAATSCH
+248 RVVATASCH

-262 GQAGMGKTRLVGEAL
+262 GPAGMGKTRLVGEAV
-277 AGLPGATVL
+277 ADLPGATVL

-292 YGDGITWWPVGE
+292 YGEGITYWPVAE
-304 IVRQAAGIADTDP
+304 IVRRAAGIANPDLP
-317 PAEARAKLDR
+317 ARATAKLRR
-327 LLDAGADPEGSGRRG
+327 LLADDRRD
-342 PGNPEGVPRSDKDD
+342 PDD
-356 LQGGAPVKRE
+356 GRE
-366 RGHVAA
+366 REHIAT
-372 RVAQLIGLEAA
+372 RIAQLIGLEAA

-388 EAAWAFRRL
+388 DAAWAFRRL
-397 LELLAAKGPLVVV
+397 LEVLAARAPLVVV

-430 HGRGVPVLLVAMA
+430 YGRGAPILLVAMA
-443 RPELLEQRPGW
+443 RPEFLEQRPGW

-469 DEAEA
+469 DEAPA
-474 TRLLGA
+474 TRLLA
-480 LAGPG
+480 ELAGPLS
-485 GLPEAVARRIT
+485 LPETATRPIT

-514 EEGRLRRQDGG
+514 EEGRLRRQDGR
-525 WAAADLGDLGIPPS
+525 WVAADLADLGIPPS
-539 IQALLG
+539 IQALLA
-545 ARLDRLEP
+545 ARLDRLED

-565 GQVFEQSAVVELSPP
+565 GQVFEQRAVVELSPP
-580 SERHLVPGRLAALV
+580 AERGTVPARLQALV

-601 APSRLAGDDGFQ
+601 SPSRLAGDQGFQ
-613 FRHLLLRDATYD
+613 FRHLLVRDAAYD
-625 SIPKQARAELH
+625 AIPKQTRAELH
-636 ERFAV
+636 ELFAV
-641 WGERVAG
+641 WVERMAG
-648 PRLREIEEIV
+648 PRLRELEEIV
-658 GYHLEQAFRY
+658 GYHLEQAWRY
-668 RVELGIADR
+668 RDELGIVDQ
-677 RNQRLAAAAARR
+677 RNRRLATAAARR

-712 AVGLLPAGDPGGLEL
+712 AVGLLPAGDPGGQEL

-736 ATGEFPRAEAI
+736 ATGEFPRAEQI
-747 LDQVARAA
+747 LGQVAAA
-755 AGAGDERLAAQARV
+755 ARDHGDERLAAHASV

-775 VGVASDLDAGALQEQ
+775 VGVASDLDAAAIQHQ
-790 TSRAIA
+790 TGQAIA
-796 TFAEFEDQRGLAK
+796 IFAEFEDQRGLAK

-821 CRIAEAEAAAGQA
+821 CRITEAEAAAGQA
-834 MTHARLARDDPA
+834 ITHARLARDDPA
-846 ESWARGLL
+846 ESWVRGVL
-854 AQSAFWGPVPAAEG
+854 AQGAFWGPVPATDG

-896 QAMAGRPEAAT
+896 QAMAAQPEEALAT
-907 TVGRVL
+907 VERTL

-922 RVAALARE
+922 RVASLARE
-930 FAASALSLAGEPEAA
+930 FAASALATAGELAA
-945 AQQLRLGIR
+945 AERQLGQGIR
-954 VLERQGESG
+954 VLERRGESG
-963 MRSNLTADLA
+963 MRSNMTVDLA
-973 HVLHRLGRPDEALP
+973 HVLHRLGRPEEALR
-987 VAMASRAIAADD
+987 VALAGRAIAAHD
-999 DLFAQVRWRGAA
+999 DLFTQVRWRGAA
-1011 ARCLAAQGAPEE
+1011 ARSLALQGRGAE

-1028 AEAVELATPTDMLTM
+1028 AEAVGLAEPTDMLTM

-1056 AAGRAGDARRSA
+1056 AAGRPEDAARAA
-1068 LAALELYQA
+1068 LAALDLYRA
-1077 KGNRPGAARAEA
+1077 KGNRAGAALAEA
-1089 AAYEVAGSTA
+1089 AAQPSVAPA

>member
-1 VTVCPVCGEPNPARA
+1 MTVCPVCGEPNPARA
-16 SFCLRCGSRLPTT
+16 SFCLNCGSQL
-29 VPAASRP
+29 PAAAPAGRP

-44 FTDLAGSAGLGQRLD
+44 FTDLAGSGRLGQRLD
-59 PESLAVVMTRWFDH
+59 PESLAVVMGRWFDH
-73 MRELFERHGGR
+73 MRALFERHGGR

-119 GLELLNDELE
+119 GLGPLNAELE
-129 RDWGVRLEVRTGV
+129 RDWGVTLQARTGV

-168 RLEQVAAPGQVLLGQ
+168 RLEQVAAPGEVLLGE

-196 RVTPLVLKGK
+196 RVTPLHLKGK

-215 GRVDPAAPGH
+215 GQVDPGAPGH

-239 LRLVAWMFE
+239 LRLIAWLYE
-248 RVAAATSCH
+248 RVVATASCH

-262 GQAGMGKTRLVGEAL
+262 GQAGVGKTRLVGEAV
-277 AGLPGATVL
+277 ADLPGATVL

-292 YGDGITWWPVGE
+292 YGEGITWWPVAE
-304 IVRQAAGIADTDP
+304 IVRRAAGIADTDL
-317 PAEARAKLDR
+317 PAPATARLRR
-327 LLDAGADPEGSGRRG
+327 LLADDRRDPDDPPSGPEG
-342 PGNPEGVPRSDKDD
+342 
-356 LQGGAPVKRE
+356 RE
-366 RGHVAA
+366 REHIAT
-372 RVAQLIGLEAA
+372 RIAQLIGLEAA

-388 EAAWAFRRL
+388 DAAWAFRRL
-397 LELLAAKGPLVVV
+397 LELLAARAPLVVV

-430 HGRGVPVLLVAMA
+430 YGRGAPILLVAMA
-443 RPELLEQRPGW
+443 RPEFLEQRPGW

-469 DEAEA
+469 DEAAA
-474 TRLLGA
+474 TRLLA
-480 LAGPG
+480 ELAGPLS
-485 GLPEAVARRIT
+485 LPETATRPIT

-514 EEGRLRRQDGG
+514 EEGRLRRRDGR
-525 WAAADLGDLGIPPS
+525 WVAADLADLGIPPS
-539 IQALLG
+539 IQALLA
-545 ARLDRLEP
+545 ARLDRLED

-565 GQVFEQSAVVELSPP
+565 GQMFEQRAVVELSPP
-580 SERHLVPGRLAALV
+580 AERGTVPARLQALV

-601 APSRLAGDDGFQ
+601 SPSRLAGDQGFQ
-613 FRHLLLRDATYD
+613 FRHLLVRDAAYD
-625 SIPKQARAELH
+625 AIPKQTRAELH
-636 ERFAV
+636 ELFAV
-641 WGERVAG
+641 WVERMAG
-648 PRLREIEEIV
+648 PRLRELEEIV
-658 GYHLEQAFRY
+658 GYHLEQAWRY
-668 RVELGIADR
+668 RAELGIVDQ
-677 RNQRLAAAAARR
+677 RNRRLATVAARR

-712 AVGLLPAGDPGGLEL
+712 ALSLLPAGDPGGQEL

-736 ATGEFPRAEAI
+736 ATGELPRAEQI
-747 LDQVARAA
+747 LGQVAAA
-755 AGAGDERLAAQARV
+755 ARDHGDERLAAHASV

-775 VGVASDLDAGALQEQ
+775 VGVASDLDAAAIQHQ
-790 TSRAIA
+790 TGQAIA
-796 TFAEFEDQRGLAK
+796 IFAEFEDQRGLAK

-821 CRIAEAEAAAGQA
+821 CRITEAEAAAGQA
-834 MTHARLARDDPA
+834 ITHARLARDDPA
-846 ESWARGLL
+846 ESWARGVL
-854 AQSAFWGPVPAAEG
+854 AQGAFWGPVPATDG

-896 QAMAGRPEAAT
+896 QAMAAQPEEALAT
-907 TVGRVL
+907 VEQTL

-922 RVAALARE
+922 RVASLARE
-930 FAASALSLAGEPEAA
+930 FAASALAMAGELAA
-945 AQQLRLGIR
+945 AERQLRQGIR

-963 MRSNLTADLA
+963 MRSNMTVDLA
-973 HVLHRLGRPDEALP
+973 HVLHRLGRPEEALR
-987 VAMASRAIAADD
+987 VALAGRAIAAHD
-999 DLFAQVRWRGAA
+999 DLFTQVRWRGAA
-1011 ARCLAAQGAPEE
+1011 ARSLALQGRVAE

-1028 AEAVELATPTDMLTM
+1028 AEAVELAEPTDMLTM

-1056 AAGRAGDARRSA
+1056 AAGRPEDAARAA
-1068 LAALELYQA
+1068 LAALDLYRA
-1077 KGNRPGAARAEA
+1077 KGNRAGAALAEA
-1089 AAYEVAGSTA
+1089 AAQPSAAPA

>member
-16 SFCLRCGSRLPTT
+16 SFCLNCGSQL
-29 VPAASRP
+29 PAAAAAGRP

-44 FTDLAGSAGLGQRLD
+44 FTDLAGSGSLGQRLD
-59 PESLAVVMTRWFDH
+59 PESLAVVMGRWFDH
-73 MRELFERHGGR
+73 MRSLFERHGGR

-104 DDALRAVRAAAGLRG
+104 DDALRAVRAAAELRG
-119 GLELLNDELE
+119 GLGPLNAELE
-129 RDWGVRLEVRTGV
+129 RDWGVTLQARTGV

-168 RLEQVAAPGQVLLGQ
+168 RLEQVAAPGEVLLGQ

-196 RVTPLVLKGK
+196 RVTPLHLKGK

-215 GRVDPAAPGH
+215 GQVDPGAPGH

-239 LRLVAWMFE
+239 LRLVAWMYE
-248 RVAAATSCH
+248 RVVATASCH

-262 GQAGMGKTRLVGEAL
+262 GQAGMGKTRLVGEAV
-277 AGLPGATVL
+277 ADLPGATVL

-292 YGDGITWWPVGE
+292 YGEGITYWPVAE
-304 IVRQAAGIADTDP
+304 IVRRAAGIANPDLP
-317 PAEARAKLDR
+317 ARATAKLRR
-327 LLDAGADPEGSGRRG
+327 LLADDRRD
-342 PGNPEGVPRSDKDD
+342 PDD
-356 LQGGAPVKRE
+356 GRE
-366 RGHVAA
+366 REHIAT
-372 RVAQLIGLEAA
+372 RIAQLIGLEAA

-388 EAAWAFRRL
+388 DAAWAFRRL
-397 LELLAAKGPLVVV
+397 LEVLAARAPLVVV

-430 HGRGVPVLLVAMA
+430 YGRGAPILLVAMA
-443 RPELLEQRPGW
+443 RPEFLEQRPGW

-469 DEAEA
+469 DEAAA
-474 TRLLGA
+474 TRLLA
-480 LAGPG
+480 ELAGPLS
-485 GLPEAVARRIT
+485 LPETATRPIT

-514 EEGRLRRQDGG
+514 EEGRLRRQDGR
-525 WAAADLGDLGIPPS
+525 WVAADLADLGIPPS
-539 IQALLG
+539 IQALLA
-545 ARLDRLEP
+545 ARLDRLED

-565 GQVFEQSAVVELSPP
+565 GQVFEQRAVVELSPP
-580 SERHLVPGRLAALV
+580 AERGTVPARLQALV

-601 APSRLAGDDGFQ
+601 SPSRLAGDQGFQ
-613 FRHLLLRDATYD
+613 FRHLLVRDAAYD
-625 SIPKQARAELH
+625 AIPKQTRAELH
-636 ERFAV
+636 ELFAV
-641 WGERVAG
+641 WVERMAG
-648 PRLREIEEIV
+648 PRLRELEEIV
-658 GYHLEQAFRY
+658 GYHLEQAWRY
-668 RVELGIADR
+668 RDELGIVDQ
-677 RNQRLAAAAARR
+677 RNRRLATAAARR

-712 AVGLLPAGDPGGLEL
+712 AVGLLPAGDPGGQEL

-736 ATGEFPRAEAI
+736 ATGEFPRAEQ
-747 LDQVARAA
+747 LLGQVAAA
-755 AGAGDERLAAQARV
+755 ARDHGDERLAAHASV

-775 VGVASDLDAGALQEQ
+775 VGVASDLDAAAIQHQ
-790 TSRAIA
+790 TGQAIA
-796 TFAEFEDQRGLAK
+796 IFAEFEDQRGLAK

-821 CRIAEAEAAAGQA
+821 CRITEAEAAAGQA
-834 MTHARLARDDPA
+834 ITHARLARDDPA
-846 ESWARGLL
+846 ESWARGVL
-854 AQSAFWGPVPAAEG
+854 AQGAFWGPVPATDG

-896 QAMAGRPEAAT
+896 QAMAAQPEEALAT
-907 TVGRVL
+907 VEQTL

-922 RVAALARE
+922 RVASLARE
-930 FAASALSLAGEPEAA
+930 FAASALATAGEPAA
-945 AQQLRLGIR
+945 AERQLRQGIR

-963 MRSNLTADLA
+963 MRSNMTVDLA
-973 HVLHRLGRPDEALP
+973 HVLHRLGRPEEALR
-987 VAMASRAIAADD
+987 VALAGRAIAAHD
-999 DLFAQVRWRGAA
+999 DLFTQVRWRGAA
-1011 ARCLAAQGAPEE
+1011 ARSLALQGRVAE

-1028 AEAVELATPTDMLTM
+1028 AEAVGLAEPTDMLTM

-1056 AAGRAGDARRSA
+1056 AAGRPEDAARAA
-1068 LAALELYQA
+1068 LAALDLYRA
-1077 KGNRPGAARAEA
+1077 KGNRAGAALAEA
-1089 AAYEVAGSTA
+1089 AAQPSVAPA

>member
-1 VTVCPVCGEPNPARA
+1 MTVCPVCGEPNPARA
-16 SFCLRCGSRLPTT
+16 SFCLNCGSQL
-29 VPAASRP
+29 PAAAPAGRP

-44 FTDLAGSAGLGQRLD
+44 FTDLAGSGRLGQRLD
-59 PESLAVVMTRWFDH
+59 PESLAVVMGRWFDH
-73 MRELFERHGGR
+73 MRALFERHGGR

-119 GLELLNDELE
+119 GLGPLNAELE
-129 RDWGVRLEVRTGV
+129 RDWGVTLKTRTGV

-168 RLEQVAAPGQVLLGQ
+168 RLEQVAAPGEVLLGE

-196 RVTPLVLKGK
+196 RVTPLHLKGK

-215 GRVDPAAPGH
+215 GQVDPGAPGH

-239 LRLVAWMFE
+239 LRLVAWMYE
-248 RVAAATSCH
+248 RVVATASCH

-262 GQAGMGKTRLVGEAL
+262 GQAGVGKTRLVGEAV
-277 AGLPGATVL
+277 ADLPGATVL

-292 YGDGITWWPVGE
+292 YGEGITWWPVAE
-304 IVRQAAGIADTDP
+304 IVRRAAGIADTDL
-317 PAEARAKLDR
+317 PAPATARLRR
-327 LLDAGADPEGSGRRG
+327 LLADDRRDPDDPPSGPEG
-342 PGNPEGVPRSDKDD
+342 
-356 LQGGAPVKRE
+356 RE
-366 RGHVAA
+366 REHIAT
-372 RVAQLIGLEAA
+372 RIAQLIGLEAA

-388 EAAWAFRRL
+388 DAAWAFRRL
-397 LELLAAKGPLVVV
+397 LELLAARAPLVVV

-430 HGRGVPVLLVAMA
+430 YGRGAPILLVAMA
-443 RPELLEQRPGW
+443 RPEFLEQRPGW

-469 DEAEA
+469 DEAAA
-474 TRLLGA
+474 TRLLA
-480 LAGPG
+480 ELAGPLS
-485 GLPEAVARRIT
+485 LPETATRPIT

-514 EEGRLRRQDGG
+514 EEGRLRRRDGR
-525 WAAADLGDLGIPPS
+525 WVAADLADLGIPPS
-539 IQALLG
+539 IQALLA
-545 ARLDRLEP
+545 ARLDRLED

-565 GQVFEQSAVVELSPP
+565 GQMFEQRAVVELSPP
-580 SERHLVPGRLAALV
+580 AERGTVPARLQALV

-601 APSRLAGDDGFQ
+601 SPSRLAGDQGFQ
-613 FRHLLLRDATYD
+613 FRHLLVRDAAYD
-625 SIPKQARAELH
+625 AIPKQTRAELH
-636 ERFAV
+636 ELFAV
-641 WGERVAG
+641 WVERMAG
-648 PRLREIEEIV
+648 PRLRELEEIV
-658 GYHLEQAFRY
+658 GYHLEQAWRY
-668 RVELGIADR
+668 RAELGIVDQ
-677 RNQRLAAAAARR
+677 RNRRLATVAARR

-712 AVGLLPAGDPGGLEL
+712 ALSLLPAGDPGGQEL

-736 ATGEFPRAEAI
+736 ATGELPRAEQI
-747 LDQVARAA
+747 LGQVAAA
-755 AGAGDERLAAQARV
+755 ARDHGDERLAAHASV

-775 VGVASDLDAGALQEQ
+775 VGVASDLDAAAIQHQ
-790 TSRAIA
+790 TGQAIA
-796 TFAEFEDQRGLAK
+796 IFAEFEDQRGLAK

-821 CRIAEAEAAAGQA
+821 CRITEAEAAAGQA
-834 MTHARLARDDPA
+834 ITHARLARDDPA
-846 ESWARGLL
+846 ESWARGVL
-854 AQSAFWGPVPAAEG
+854 AQGAFWGPVPATDG

-896 QAMAGRPEAAT
+896 QAMAAQPEEALAT
-907 TVGRVL
+907 VEQTL

-922 RVAALARE
+922 RVASLARE
-930 FAASALSLAGEPEAA
+930 FAASALAMAGELAA
-945 AQQLRLGIR
+945 AERQLRQGIR

-963 MRSNLTADLA
+963 MRSNMTVDLA
-973 HVLHRLGRPDEALP
+973 HVLHRLGRPEEALR
-987 VAMASRAIAADD
+987 VALAGRAIAAHD
-999 DLFAQVRWRGAA
+999 DLFTQVRWRGAA
-1011 ARCLAAQGAPEE
+1011 ARSLALQGRVAE

-1028 AEAVELATPTDMLTM
+1028 AEAVELAEPTDMLTM

-1056 AAGRAGDARRSA
+1056 AAGRPEDAARAA
-1068 LAALELYQA
+1068 LAALDLYRV
-1077 KGNRPGAARAEA
+1077 KGNRAGAALAEA
-1089 AAYEVAGSTA
+1089 AAQPSAAPA